1 MPIVAGVDSSTQSTT
16 VVLHD
21 AETGVLLGIGS
32 APHTATFPPISEQE
46 PAEWW
51 EALIAA
57 LAAARASAGV
67 SPADIVGISVAAQCH
82 GLVPLGEGDE
92 VLRPAKLW
100 NDTTSAP
107 QSERLRQ
114 ALSPE
119 EWQSRVGSVPP
130 PAFTISKLLWL
141 RENEPDVY
149 ARLRRVALPHDWLT
163 LKLTGRLVSD
173 RSDASGTGYFDAS
186 TGRYDE
192 GILALVD
199 ENRDWRGVMP
209 EVLGPGEPAGTVAD
223 EVAACIGVAPGAVV
237 GCGAGD
243 QHASALGLGV
253 VPGDAV
259 FVLGTSGVV
268 YGRHDRP
275 VQEPTG
281 EVNSVADAA
290 GGYLPLV
297 CTLNAAKV
305 TDTVARLLG
314 VDHGRL
320 SELALSAPRTADRP
334 VLSAFFD
341 GERSPDRPGAR
352 GALAGISTSTTR
364 EELALAA
371 YEGVILGLERGRRM
385 LEAAGLSMDGDV
397 ICSGGGSASAAYL
410 QVLADVT
417 GRPVVT
423 IDQPQPVATGMAIQ
437 AAALVT
443 GAHLE
448 QVRDAWTPRR
458 ITVATPQHPLDPAV
472 FDRYRTLTAW
482 EGLDS

>member
-1 MPIVAGVDSSTQSTT
+1 
-16 VVLHD
+16 
-21 AETGVLLGIGS
+21 
-32 APHTATFPPISEQE
+32 
-46 PAEWW
+46 
-51 EALIAA
+51 
-57 LAAARASAGV
+57 
-67 SPADIVGISVAAQCH
+67 
-82 GLVPLGEGDE
+82 

-100 NDTTSAP
+100 NDTTAAP
-107 QSERLRQ
+107 QAARLRR
-114 ALSPE
+114 ALPPE
-119 EWQSRVGSVPP
+119 EWQRRVGSVPP

-141 RENEPDVY
+141 RENEPEVY
-149 ARLRRVALPHDWLT
+149 ARLRRIALPHDWLT
-163 LKLTGRLVSD
+163 LKLTGRFVSD

-186 TGRYDE
+186 TGRYDH

-199 ENRDWRGVMP
+199 DGRDWDGMMP
-209 EVLGPGEPAGTVAD
+209 TVLGPGDQAGAVDSTVA
-223 EVAACIGVAPGAVV
+223 ELIGVAPGAVV

-253 VPGDAV
+253 LPGDAV

-275 VQEPTG
+275 VQEATG

-305 TDTVARLLG
+305 TDTIGRLLG
-314 VDHGRL
+314 VGHHQL
-320 SELALSAPRTADRP
+320 SELALTAPRTEDRP
-334 VLSAFFD
+334 VLSAYLD

-352 GALAGISTSTTR
+352 GMLAGISTSTTR
-364 EELALAA
+364 EQLALAA

-385 LEAAGLSMDGDV
+385 LEKAGLPMDGDV
-397 ICSGGGSASAAYL
+397 ICTGGGSASPAYV

-417 GRPVVT
+417 ARPVVT
-423 IDQPQPVATGMAIQ
+423 IDQPQPVAAGMAVQ

-443 GAHLE
+443 GTPLE
-448 QVRDAWTPRR
+448 QVRDAWAPRR
-458 ITVATPQHPLDPAV
+458 TTAATPQHPLDAAV